1 MWFNAKNMRGA
12 GAFIFLGLF
21 VLPFFAQSIYQTQ
34 IYPLI
39 AKEFNVING
48 DTDIQYGMD
57 GRISRWE
64 RYFEIWDKMPSFTHI
79 FGVSFSHFKET
90 TAMIGGGMHNDFIR
104 LLFLTGYFGV
114 VIYLVFLFLVFFR
127 KKYFR
132 PQERYLIMSAFI
144 ATFLY
149 SISTLPTLYL
159 AFMNYTFPIFCFAL
173 LPRKKAYGIVT
184 TTSPVIQQTNR
195 QPLPAAPA

>member
-1 MWFNAKNMRGA
+1 
-12 GAFIFLGLF
+12 
-21 VLPFFAQSIYQTQ
+21 
-34 IYPLI
+34 
-39 AKEFNVING
+39 
-48 DTDIQYGMD
+48 
-57 GRISRWE
+57 
-64 RYFEIWDKMPSFTHI
+64 
-79 FGVSFSHFKET
+79 
-90 TAMIGGGMHNDFIR
+90 MIGGGMHNDFIR